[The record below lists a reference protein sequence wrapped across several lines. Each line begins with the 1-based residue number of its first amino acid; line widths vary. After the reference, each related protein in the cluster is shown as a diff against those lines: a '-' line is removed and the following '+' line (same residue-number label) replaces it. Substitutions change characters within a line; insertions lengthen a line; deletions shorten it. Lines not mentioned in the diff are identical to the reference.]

1 MDRRAAKWALLVW
14 SVLVLSA
21 SCGSNSGEAPSFET
35 AEMGELPA
43 ADQSS
48 VDIEWA
54 DETVVAD
61 KATVMSDLED
71 LQPWDDV
78 YRVPKDSELLEGIE
92 QGTIV
97 VWPQVGVLEIQQ
109 VNPDGDVVEIRAE
122 NAIFSDAV
130 TSANIEFSH
139 ALEAGEPGRAV
150 GMKPAA
156 DGSMASQGLARQA
169 ISADPG
175 PAKYTKDGVSYTS
188 PSGDI
193 STTLAMQGDTIDV
206 DFTATSNNIDLSV
219 TGDVS
224 GMKADGRV
232 TVDPEAED
240 PDPTVIIN
248 FEGISANVTG
258 KLSVDGGD
266 WTRCRHTSDF
276 LRDWTAQAG
285 LGRGLWDPQLR
296 NRWQRHRL
304 PGRLPRRLKLRI
316 KVVHRPSEVRA
327 ANRFVFTDDERTE
340 NESTESEYVGYR
352 RNRGLSDGVRGR
364 FPG

>member
-1 MDRRAAKWALLVW
+1 MNGSAAKWAPLVW
-14 SVLVLSA
+14 SILVLSA
-21 SCGSNSGEAPSFET
+21 SCGSGSGGGPSFET

-54 DETVVAD
+54 DGTVMAD
-61 KATVMSDLED
+61 EAAVMSDLDD

-78 YRVPKDSELLEGIE
+78 YRVPEDSELLEGIDE
-92 QGTIV
+92 GTIV
-97 VWPQVGVLEIQQ
+97 VWPQVGILEIQQ
-109 VNPDGDVVEIRAE
+109 MTPDGDVVEVQAE
-122 NAIFSDAV
+122 NARFSDAV

-150 GMKPAA
+150 GMKPAV

-175 PAKYTKDGVSYTS
+175 QAKYTKDGVAYTS
-188 PSGDI
+188 PSGNI
-193 STTLAMQGDTIDV
+193 STTLGMQGDTIDV

-240 PDPTVIIN
+240 PDPPVIIN
-248 FEGISANVTG
+248 FEDISANVTG

-266 WTRCRHTSDF
+266 WARCRHTPN
-276 LRDWTAQAG
+276 LIWDWKAQVG
-285 LGRGLWDPQLR
+285 LGRGLWNPQLG
-296 NRWQRHRL
+296 HRL
-304 PGRLPRRLKLRI
+304 R
-316 KVVHRPSEVRA
+316 V
-327 ANRFVFTDDERTE
+327 
-340 NESTESEYVGYR
+340 
-352 RNRGLSDGVRGR
+352 DG
-364 FPG
+364 FPGSSN